1 MQSWTNVFKTSWHK
15 KGNLCFLLLHWTC
28 ILIWLLK
35 NFKMELVIVYWS
47 KNIQWLIPVPS
58 KWKTS
63 KIIFLIFVYYS
74 HVWKHM
80 FCEQFFATKSI
91 NKSVL
96 YSRLTDEHLHFLLRL
111 TNLQDLEPNI
121 ESLLTTKCCQKS
133 SSPWTVWGQIYLPQ
147 TVKHQGCCGLTALY
161 HLVTGWMSVLRVT
174 LLMIIYY
181 SNSQYTH
188 SSNE

>member
-1 MQSWTNVFKTSWHK
+1 MFSKLPGIK
-15 KGNLCFLLLHWTC
+15 K
-28 ILIWLLK
+28 
-35 NFKMELVIVYWS
+35 VIYAFCYSIEHAYWYDFWR
-47 KNIQWLIPVPS
+47 IS
-58 KWKTS
+58 KWSWWLYTEA
-63 KIIFLIFVYYS
+63 KIYSGWYQFLPSEKLPKLFSSSLYIIAMFGSTCFVNS
-74 HVWKHM
+74 
-80 FCEQFFATKSI
+80 FFATKSI